1 MASEVMTHG
10 IGKDATLKVSTIHIF
25 DRSHLSV
32 VDLMTTT
39 IFWYAPVL
47 WHFRDEICT
56 LCT

>member
-10 IGKDATLKVSTIHIF
+10 IGKDATLMVSTIHVF

-39 IFWYAPVL
+39 IL
-47 WHFRDEICT
+47 WHFRDEICMYT
-56 LCT
+56 CIIRS